1 MPEGKPTNLRE
12 MERRHER
19 QLVWVAAAVLLVGGG
34 ALVGVIYGWGRL
46 LGALPFLILGAA
58 GIVALYA
65 LVALLT
71 GWADK

>member
-1 MPEGKPTNLRE
+1 MSTGKPTNLRE

-19 QLVWVAAAVLLVGGG
+19 QLVALAALVLVVGGG
-34 ALVGVIYGWGRL
+34 ALIGLIWGWGRL
-46 LGALPFLILGAA
+46 LGALPFLLLGAA

>member
-1 MPEGKPTNLRE
+1 MPDRKPTNLRE

-19 QLVWVAAAVLLVGGG
+19 QLVWVAAAVLLIGGG

-46 LGALPFLILGAA
+46 LGALPLLILGAA